1 MRAKTVATLYIEA
14 ERKGSQPFKVIRED
28 WMSYYC
34 SNECGITTN
43 RAKDARFTS
52 LPETST
58 VKLIPASPLWRVQST
73 EHLIRKPSNH
83 FSKSDQSFPTRI
95 WPQASWGLVWEPGFV
110 RNIRNLVV
118 QELMSIWRSKV
129 AGREKTTDDPHI
141 PSPSFSSLPPPSLL
155 SLGDKTWLLL
165 PPALWTSLSLNFIP
179 SLSLSPPCLGRI
191 CEAVREEVLWR
202 ADKLVDGC

>member
-83 FSKSDQSFPTRI
+83 FSKKFSNKNL
-95 WPQASWGLVWEPGFV
+95 ASTNVT
-110 RNIRNLVV
+110 NLVLKPAEV
-118 QELMSIWRSKV
+118 WCENHV
-129 AGREKTTDDPHI
+129 
-141 PSPSFSSLPPPSLL
+141 L
-155 SLGDKTWLLL
+155 SVTSETW
-165 PPALWTSLSLNFIP
+165 
-179 SLSLSPPCLGRI
+179 
-191 CEAVREEVLWR
+191 
-202 ADKLVDGC
+202 